1 MINEQEAPKP
11 TPAAPASEAKDPA
24 PEEKKEA
31 AASGPE
37 SEEGAQA
44 GAVAA
49 GALVLECFS
58 LVGQDDLGGFDKG
71 RGLGELVL
79 SFGIFLPLIVE
90 DGHGAIGMVFLVGR
104 SGSKKDLVHVPGDI
118 QPVQAGDRKMLGD
131 RIQTEDMLDLRASPI
146 LIGRYHGPAKNGG
159 LGKGIDLVK

>member
-1 MINEQEAPKP
+1 MTVQLQDKHHGPVAFLATGIVRLVDEGGRTAEAVIVL
-11 TPAAPASEAKDPA
+11 
-24 PEEKKEA
+24 
-31 AASGPE
+31 
-37 SEEGAQA
+37 
-44 GAVAA
+44 VAA

-146 LIGRYHGPAKNGG
+146 LIVRYHGPTKNGG